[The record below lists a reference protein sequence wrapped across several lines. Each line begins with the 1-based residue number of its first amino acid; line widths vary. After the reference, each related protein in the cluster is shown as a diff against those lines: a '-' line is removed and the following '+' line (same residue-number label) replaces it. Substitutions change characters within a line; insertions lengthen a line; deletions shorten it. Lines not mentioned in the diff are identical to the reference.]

1 MADVVTTVGKDAVA
15 EKIGGLGTH
24 ADFTYLH
31 LGSGGVAATTADTQL
46 GAAFTDS
53 GLVAA
58 VSTVSTDLA
67 NVLQLVHIWTATATK
82 TIRECGVSNTSATG
96 GGSTLLARSDF
107 NTISVNS
114 GDSLQINLISSL
126 ALPVMV

>member
-1 MADVVTTVGKDAVA
+1 MADVVSTVGKNAVA
-15 EKIGGLGTH
+15 EKIGGLGSH

-31 LGSGGVAATTADTQL
+31 IGSDGTGATTADTQL
-46 GAAFTDS
+46 GSAFTDS

-58 VSTVSTDLA
+58 GATVSTDAA

-82 TIRECGVSNTSATG
+82 TIRECGVSNTNATG

-107 NTISVNS
+107 NTISVDS
-114 GDSLQINLISSL
+114 GDSIQITYKVTVS
-126 ALPVMV
+126 